1 MFTRWNHTTMISG
14 RGFADRCN
22 WVHDPRY
29 PEKREFYYRLA
40 KDGDWVFL
48 NGDYLDSFMNKLPV
62 IRAKQ
67 FTIIV
72 HNSDRPF
79 GKSELHK
86 LLPIASHI
94 YAMNTIVQHPKLTTI
109 PIGFIDKR
117 IQEITS
123 FTKPDYERTI
133 ELYCNFKVVNNIPK
147 RQHCMDVFKNDP
159 RVVIRSETEFLPYLD
174 DLCRSKFVL
183 CPEGDGIDTHRV
195 YEALLCGAT
204 PVVLRNSLSHLY
216 ERLPVCIVD
225 SWNDPFYIPSH
236 PIRFDLAYFLGIKG

>member
-1 MFTRWNHTTMISG
+1 MISG

-29 PEKREFYYRLA
+29 PEKRLFHYRIA

-48 NGDYLDSFMNKLPV
+48 NGDYIDSFVDRLPR
-62 IRAKQ
+62 IRTKQ

-86 LLPIASHI
+86 LLPVANHI
-94 YAMNTIVQHPKLTTI
+94 YAINTIIHHPKLTTI
-109 PIGFIDKR
+109 PLGFIDKR
-117 IQEITS
+117 LQEIAS
-123 FTKPDYERTI
+123 FTKPKYERTI
-133 ELYCNFKVVNNIPK
+133 EVYCNFKVANNIPL
-147 RQHCMDVFKNDP
+147 RQHCMDAFKDDP
-159 RVVIRSETEFLPYLD
+159 RIVVRNETEFLPYLD
-174 DLCRSKFVL
+174 DLCRSKFVI
-183 CPEGDGIDTHRV
+183 CPEGAGTDTHRV

-216 ERLPVCIVD
+216 ERLPVCIVN
-225 SWNDPFYIPSH
+225 SWNDPFYVPTQTT
-236 PIRFDLAYFLGIKG
+236 RFDLAYFLG

>member
-1 MFTRWNHTTMISG
+1 MISG

-48 NGDYLDSFMNKLPV
+48 NGDYIDSFIKKLPTV
-62 IRAKQ
+62 RTKR

-72 HNSDRPF
+72 HNSDHSF
-79 GKSELHK
+79 GKSELDT
-86 LLPIASHI
+86 LLPIANHI
-94 YAMNTIVQHPKLTTI
+94 YAINTIVQHPKLTTI
-109 PIGFIDKR
+109 PLGFVDKR
-117 IQEITS
+117 LQEIAS
-123 FTKPDYERTI
+123 FKKPDYERTI
-133 ELYCNFKVVNNIPK
+133 EVYCNFKVVNNIPK

-159 RVVIRSETEFLPYLD
+159 RVVVRTETEFLPYLD

-216 ERLPVCIVD
+216 ERLPVCIVE
-225 SWNDPFYIPSH
+225 SWNDPFYTPSH
-236 PIRFDLAYFLGIKG
+236 PIRFDLAYFLGIKV